1 MKKLPLF
8 KSKLE
13 AKKVIDRIKLR
24 KNYSNKV
31 LEESNLKFMNKI
43 KVNKGQEL
51 DYIPINSNNGIDN
64 TTSYTSESS
73 PTSPMN
79 YIQNYSLNKIKID
92 ENISKKIK
100 GHWKKKLDLKKE

>member
-1 MKKLPLF
+1 MRKLPFF

-13 AKKVIDRIKLR
+13 TKKVIDRIKLR
-24 KNYSNKV
+24 NNYSNKV

-43 KVNKGQEL
+43 KAIKGNEL
-51 DYIPINSNNGIDN
+51 DYNPINSNNGID

-73 PTSPMN
+73 PSSPIN

-92 ENISKKIK
+92 ENISKIIK
-100 GHWKKKLDLKKE
+100 GQWKKNWI